1 MSFNSRT
8 LYASLMDQ
16 YGTEVYYP
24 GYCRQTVLFTVSQG
38 RAVSASSISFP
49 TVAASTPFGGV
60 SIHAV
65 GIHESP
71 TGELLFAA
79 NLDRPSTVMNGDTIS
94 MGSGGLTIATNAF
107 GITTAFKRS
116 GTVLY
121 DLQGY
126 LATVPAGHEPTRE
139 EIWDAAFT
147 AGHQVAHTLLT
158 GDAE

>member
-1 MSFNSRT
+1 MTFKSRT

-16 YGTEVYYP
+16 YGTEMFYP
-24 GYCRQTVLFTVSQG
+24 GYCRQPVNFTVSQG
-38 RAVSASSISFP
+38 RAVSDSTISFP
-49 TVAASTPFGGV
+49 AMAAGNPLGV
-60 SIHAV
+60 SVHQV
-65 GIHESP
+65 GIHESS

-79 NLDRPSTVMNGDTIS
+79 TLDRPSTILNGDTIS
-94 MGSGGLTIATNAF
+94 MGSGGLTIDTNAF
-107 GITTAFKRS
+107 GISTAFSRS

-121 DLQGY
+121 DLPGY
-126 LATVPAGHEPTRE
+126 LATLPAGHEPTRE

>member
-1 MSFNSRT
+1 MSYKSRQ
-8 LYASLMDQ
+8 LYASLLDPF
-16 YGTEVYYP
+16 GTEVYYP
-24 GYCRQTVLFTVSQG
+24 GYCRQPVYFDVKEG
-38 RAVSASSISFP
+38 RAVSNSTISFP

-71 TGELLFAA
+71 TGEMLFSA
-79 NLDRPSTVMNGDTIS
+79 NLDRPSTVMNGDTLS
-94 MGSGGLTIATNAF
+94 VGSGGLTIDTNAF
-107 GITTAFKRS
+107 GISTAFKRS
-116 GTVLY
+116 GVVLY
-121 DLQGY
+121 DLPGY
-126 LATVPAGHEPTRE
+126 LATLPAGHEPTRE